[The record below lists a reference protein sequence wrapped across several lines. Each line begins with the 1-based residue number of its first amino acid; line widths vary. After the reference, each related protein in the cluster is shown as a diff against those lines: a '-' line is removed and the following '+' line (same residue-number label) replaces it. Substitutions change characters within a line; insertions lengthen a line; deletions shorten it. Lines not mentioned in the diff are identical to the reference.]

1 MPGYEFIDDL
11 TSDVMFE
18 AYGRSLEEVFK
29 NAAEAMFSVIC
40 KLKKIAPKK
49 SLEIEVKGQNK
60 EELMVSWLQ
69 RLISLVDTEDM
80 FFSRF
85 DILEIDEK
93 HIKAKIHGEDIRPE
107 LGETVVKAVTYYKFK
122 FEKTGKG
129 YVVRV
134 SLDI

>member
-1 MPGYEFIDDL
+1 MKYKFIDDL

-18 AYGRSLEEVFK
+18 AYGKDLKELFV
-29 NAAEAMFSVIC
+29 NAAEALFSVIC
-40 KLKKIAPKK
+40 KIDRVRPDKTRDI
-49 SLEIEVKGQNK
+49 SVQGEDEGR
-60 EELMVSWLQ
+60 LMINWLQ
-69 RLISLVDTEDM
+69 ELISMVDTDEM

-93 HIKAKIHGEDIRPE
+93 HLKARISGETIRPE

-122 FEKTGKG
+122 FEKTEKG
-129 YVVRV
+129 YKTRV

>member
-1 MPGYEFIDDL
+1 MPKYRFIDDL

-18 AYGRSLEEVFK
+18 AYGHDLPEVFA

-40 KLKKIAPKK
+40 KINRVRPDRVV
-49 SLEIEVKGQNK
+49 EIDIKAGNKG
-60 EELMVSWLQ
+60 ELMISWLQ
-69 RLISLVDTEDM
+69 ELIGLVDTDDM

-85 DILEIDEK
+85 EILEINER
-93 HIKAKIHGEDIRPE
+93 HLHAKVHGEEIRPE

-122 FEKTGKG
+122 FERTVKG
-129 YVVRV
+129 YVARV